1 MLLRNTVSCAWLL
14 RGKRWCPRGEADAVG
29 TEGFGG
35 RETEGLRASAPNK
48 TNPRSFLEGRVAY
61 GRGPIPGSS
70 LGLWQCGATL
80 EPCGALPGLAASVGV
95 APGLC
100 TWWSPS
106 LHPPLSSLSQQLPL
120 LLLVSFPGEAFPDP
134 QASSQGPCPT
144 LGALSSPPLWRLPSC
159 NFSLQCHIIS
169 RPHPALACLVYS
181 PTSLGSSSQK
191 LNFSAC

>member
-1 MLLRNTVSCAWLL
+1 MAGVPYLGPAWVC
-14 RGKRWCPRGEADAVG
+14 GSVG
-29 TEGFGG
+29 PPWNRVE
-35 RETEGLRASAPNK
+35 
-48 TNPRSFLEGRVAY
+48 RSQAWPPL
-61 GRGPIPGSS
+61 
-70 LGLWQCGATL
+70 LGLHRAF
-80 EPCGALPGLAASVGV
+80 ALGGLPACILLSR
-95 APGLC
+95 LC
-100 TWWSPS
+100 PSNFPSSFWSHFLGKPS
-106 LHPPLSSLSQQLPL
+106 QT
-120 LLLVSFPGEAFPDP
+120 P